1 MCGFLKPDIP
11 APPPPPP
18 PAPPPAKPK
27 TEVNVDAN
35 KLKRNRRKSTGR
47 GSLIRTAMASLGGS
61 SGGSGV
67 SS

>member
-1 MCGFLKPDIP
+1 VCGFLKPDIP
-11 APPPPPP
+11 APPPPPK
-18 PAPPPAKPK
+18 PAPPPVKPK
-27 TEVNVDAN
+27 TEVEVDADS
-35 KLKRNRRKSTGR
+35 LKQKRRKTGGR